1 MLYNLIQ
8 INYNITINQ
17 LDYSIKYTLIFLSE
31 EVYSVLIPITVY
43 NAKYLF

>member
-8 INYNITINQ
+8 INYNITIKQ

-31 EVYSVLIPITVY
+31 EVYSVLIQITTY
-43 NAKYLF
+43 NAK